1 MRPCLSLAILVPGKA
16 HETQTSNP
24 DLSPLSK
31 RSPIRMEAG
40 EGRSKPH

>member
-31 RSPIRMEAG
+31 CSPIRMEAG